1 MLVAAASDGLH
12 DETTEERMGWR
23 SDLLQRLPPRVSMPV
38 RARLG
43 FSREPEMA
51 VLASFV
57 RDGDHCLDIG
67 CHLGIYAYRM
77 LRLVG
82 STGSVTGFEPQALL
96 ASYLETA
103 FRPDIAAGRFTL
115 RRTALGEEPGEA
127 TLTLPDEHGRLN
139 RGRATLLA
147 GSYARGEALTVPV
160 EQLDQL
166 DLRRPV
172 SFIKCDVEGF
182 ELHVLSGAKSLL
194 ENDGPTLLVEIEQ
207 QHAGSRAQQTFDLLW
222 GLGYTC
228 AVYRD
233 RQSPVAVLTTGDPDP
248 AGTAASWADRYV
260 YNYLFVAPGRSEAL
274 ASSPVLPS
282 RK

>member
-1 MLVAAASDGLH
+1 
-12 DETTEERMGWR
+12 MGWR

-51 VLASFV
+51 VLPSFV
-57 RDGDHCLDIG
+57 RRGEHCLDIG
-67 CHLGIYAYRM
+67 CHLGIYAYQM

-82 STGSVTGFEPQALL
+82 PTGSVTGFEPQTVL
-96 ASYLETA
+96 ADYLQTA
-103 FRPDIAAGRFTL
+103 FAPEIAAGRFTL
-115 RRTALGEEPGEA
+115 RRSALGEQPGNA

-139 RGRATLLA
+139 RGRATLLKDSDA
-147 GSYARGEALTVPV
+147 HGETLTVPV

-172 SFIKCDVEGF
+172 SFVKCDVEGF
-182 ELHVLSGAKSLL
+182 ELHVLRGGSGLL
-194 ENDGPTLLVEIEQ
+194 QADGPTLLVEIEQ
-207 QHAGSRAQQTFDLLW
+207 QHAGSRAQETFGLLW
-222 GLGYTC
+222 DMGYTC
-228 AVYRD
+228 AVLRD
-233 RQSPVAVLTTGDPDP
+233 KQSPLAVLTRGDRDP
-248 AGTAASWADRYV
+248 AGTAAGWAERYV

-274 ASSPVLPS
+274 ASSRVLPS

>member
-1 MLVAAASDGLH
+1 
-12 DETTEERMGWR
+12 MGWR

-51 VLASFV
+51 VLPSFV
-57 RDGDHCLDIG
+57 RRGEHCLDIG
-67 CHLGIYAYRM
+67 CHLGIYAYHL

-82 STGSVTGFEPQALL
+82 PSGSVTGFEPQTVLGD
-96 ASYLETA
+96 YLQTA
-103 FRPDIAAGRFTL
+103 FAPEITAARFTL
-115 RRTALGEEPGEA
+115 RRSALGEQPGEA

-139 RGRATLLA
+139 RGRATLLN
-147 GSYARGEALTVPV
+147 GSDAHGETLTVPV

-172 SFIKCDVEGF
+172 SFVKCDVEGF
-182 ELHVLSGAKSLL
+182 ELHVLRGGQRLL
-194 ENDGPTLLVEIEQ
+194 EADGPTLLVEIEQ
-207 QHAGSRAQQTFDLLW
+207 QHAGGRAQQTFDLLW
-222 GLGYTC
+222 DLDYTC

-233 RQSPVAVLTTGDPDP
+233 RPSPLAVLTRGEADP
-248 AGTAASWADRYV
+248 AGAATSWAGRYV
-260 YNYLFVAPGRSEAL
+260 YNYLFVPPGRSEAL
-274 ASSPVLPS
+274 TSSPVLPS